1 MTARTRTAIFSLLF
15 FFFLTCLTVPAMA
28 SGTMID
34 GFENNYAAMLTPD
47 MPSPFTMP
55 LTQMQQELFA
65 LAGIS
70 MVKAKARITAFFI
83 QTSIVVL

>member
-1 MTARTRTAIFSLLF
+1 MFTRIRRPLLF
-15 FFFLTCLTVPAMA
+15 LLCLALLAIPVMA
-28 SGTMID
+28 SGTIID

-65 LAGIS
+65 LAGIKNDNI
-70 MVKAKARITAFFI
+70 VIT
-83 QTSIVVL
+83 